1 MREVGWVVAGT
12 SLRLV
17 NTNLQY
23 SSNNKC
29 EESHFSHPN
38 SSMYAHCIGHC
49 KKCAVCVLEYVIYSH
64 LQKSLT

>member
-29 EESHFSHPN
+29 EESHLVILIPLCMHTASVTAKNVPSAY
-38 SSMYAHCIGHC
+38 SS
-49 KKCAVCVLEYVIYSH
+49 
-64 LQKSLT
+64 T